1 MAQSKLFLGF
11 VNPIPL
17 YVFTFFLSLLF
28 FCPKDRGG
36 GGCQLS
42 TAAVSVLR
50 WWWCARARVPLGRS
64 CEAVPCACV
73 AVLRLRRSVAVLRL
87 RRSAPACSCRGWC
100 THCNFQ
106 QHSPSTSTH
115 AGRQA
120 DSQWPC
126 ACSRRRRAPS
136 TRPTPMCSHA
146 LARRL
151 WLIKFHGN
159 YKNMTKACS
168 HASMPCA

>member
-17 YVFTFFLSLLF
+17 YLFTFFLPLLF

-115 AGRQA
+115 AGRQPVA
-120 DSQWPC
+120 VRLLTAAACTIDKAHTHVF
-126 ACSRRRRAPS
+126 ACSGAAAMAHKVSR
-136 TRPTPMCSHA
+136 
-146 LARRL
+146 
-151 WLIKFHGN
+151 
-159 YKNMTKACS
+159 
-168 HASMPCA
+168 